1 MKISFAAPRM
11 PRSGTVVVAVM
22 EDRKMSPHAIEID
35 KQSGGAI
42 KRAME
47 ASRFTGKADE
57 TSDDSGAAQSGRCIA
72 RRC

>member
-11 PRSGTVVVAVM
+11 PRSGTVVVAIM

-35 KQSGGAI
+35 KQSGGAL

-47 ASRFTGKADE
+47 
-57 TSDDSGAAQSGRCIA
+57 
-72 RRC
+72 